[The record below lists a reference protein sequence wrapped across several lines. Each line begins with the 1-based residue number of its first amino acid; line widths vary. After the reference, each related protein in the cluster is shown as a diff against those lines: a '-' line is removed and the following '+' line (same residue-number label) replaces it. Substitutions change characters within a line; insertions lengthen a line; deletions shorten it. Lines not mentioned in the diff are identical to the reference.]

1 MKWCHPARKRAGLP
15 GCGGNT
21 AFPLVEEVWRI
32 RAELSLEP
40 AATSARQARRFVSET
55 LILWGDDPLVESAAL
70 LVSELVTNAVIHAR
84 SEVGLVVSHAGA
96 HATVR
101 IEVRDSSG
109 RAVRMG
115 SFETDTTS
123 GRGVAL
129 VDALAARW
137 GIVNESCGKLVWFEL
152 DKDLGTHLENRQAG

>member
-1 MKWCHPARKRAGLP
+1 MTARLRR
-15 GCGGNT
+15 CG
-21 AFPLVEEVWRI
+21 RI

-55 LILWGDDPLVESAAL
+55 LTLWGDEPLVDCAAL

-84 SEVGLVVSHAGA
+84 SAVGLVVSHAGA
-96 HATVR
+96 RTTVR
-101 IEVRDSSG
+101 VEVRDASARPVRLSSFDNDS
-109 RAVRMG
+109 V
-115 SFETDTTS
+115 S

-137 GIVNESCGKLVWFEL
+137 GVESESSGKLVWFEL
-152 DKDLGTHLENRQAG
+152 DNDFGAHLESRQAG